1 MTTLRLEFR
10 RDRRR
15 LPRHTQIDWGQFA
28 NADAD
33 TMLAQIGDQMRN
45 ELEQHVSNVADYVQA
60 STQASSVRVTV
71 DPLQRADE
79 SGIESPTGA
88 YLACAVAFVGSSIG
102 ERAYPAGGRDGGH
115 VEPAVRVAEFARSLI
130 RAPRQAP
137 PRRCSIFSLQL

>member
-45 ELEQHVSNVADYVQA
+45 ELEQHVSNVAAYVQA

-88 YLACAVAFVGSSIG
+88 YLACAVAFVEAPLVNAHI
-102 ERAYPAGGRDGGH
+102 RL
-115 VEPAVRVAEFARSLI
+115 VAETVAMWNRLYVLPSS
-130 RAPRQAP
+130 RDH
-137 PRRCSIFSLQL
+137 